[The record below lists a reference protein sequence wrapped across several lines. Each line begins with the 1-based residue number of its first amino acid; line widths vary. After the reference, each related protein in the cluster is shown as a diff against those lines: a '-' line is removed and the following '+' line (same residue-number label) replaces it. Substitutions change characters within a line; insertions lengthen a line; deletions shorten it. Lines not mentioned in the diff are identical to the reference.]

1 MGVLKLKPVIEFVSY
16 DGRYPCLCAG
26 NLILRINGIER
37 NLGDILH
44 SGGSCYY
51 IGDADYIAGEGDWYI
66 NEDELPEDLRQYK
79 DEIEK
84 IANDNVV
91 HGCCGG
97 CI

>member
-1 MGVLKLKPVIEFVSY
+1 LKPVIKFVSF
-16 DGRYPCLCAG
+16 DGKYPCLCAG

-37 NLGDILH
+37 NLGNILH
-44 SGGSCYY
+44 SGGSCFY
-51 IGDADYIAGEGDWYI
+51 IGDMDYIAGEGDWYI
-66 NEDELPEDLRQYK
+66 NEEELPEDLQPYK

-84 IANDNVV
+84 IANENVE

>member
-1 MGVLKLKPVIEFVSY
+1 MKPRIEFVSF

-26 NLILRINGIER
+26 NLRLRINGIER
-37 NLGDILH
+37 NLGAILH
-44 SGGSCYY
+44 SGGNCY
-51 IGDADYIAGEGDWYI
+51 DMETRDYRVVEGDWYI
-66 NEDELPEDLRQYK
+66 NEEDLPEDLRQYK

-84 IANDNVV
+84 IANENTI